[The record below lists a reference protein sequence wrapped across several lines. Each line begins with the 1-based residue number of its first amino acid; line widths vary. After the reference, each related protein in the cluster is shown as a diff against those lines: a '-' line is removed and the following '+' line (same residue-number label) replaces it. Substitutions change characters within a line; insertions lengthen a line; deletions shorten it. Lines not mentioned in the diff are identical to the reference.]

1 MSVTQKILERNDKLL
16 TVIIDEFV
24 SDRVDMSNEDLMN
37 DLYEDNINS
46 SVVIVDV
53 YVDWHL
59 PFLYK
64 TIKDMFMVVK
74 AV

>member
-1 MSVTQKILERNDKLL
+1 MMTDKQLKRNDKLL

-37 DLYEDNINS
+37 DFYEDNINS
-46 SVVIVDV
+46 SVVIADV

-59 PFLYK
+59 PFLYN
-64 TIKDMFMVVK
+64 TIKDMYMVVK
-74 AV
+74 DI

>member
-1 MSVTQKILERNDKLL
+1 MGITDEQLERNDRLL

-37 DLYEDNINS
+37 DFYEDNINS
-46 SVVIVDV
+46 SVVIADV

-59 PFLYK
+59 PFLYQ
-64 TIKDMFMVVK
+64 TIKDMYTRVK
-74 AV
+74 DI